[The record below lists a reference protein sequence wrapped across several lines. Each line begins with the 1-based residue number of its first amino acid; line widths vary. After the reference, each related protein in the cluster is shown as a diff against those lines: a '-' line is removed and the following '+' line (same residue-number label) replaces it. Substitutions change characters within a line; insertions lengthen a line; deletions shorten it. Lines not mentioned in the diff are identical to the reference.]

1 MTTSNDF
8 SEFYKSISNTELLS
22 ILDNSG
28 DYQPLAVEAA
38 KKELFKRQLS
48 EIEIKEA
55 RKPIIAKQIQKEK
68 QREKVKAIENKI
80 KTTGYTLIDTLNPIQ
95 TGIPSTEKTI
105 RLIVIV
111 FGGLFLYQFIKD
123 FKIHV
128 MYIKDFPAFPFE
140 STLYFAPLILLPVAI
155 LTFWK
160 RIRIGWFLLV
170 IFITY
175 STVDVLWVLIQ
186 YFLLGPPSDNS
197 ILGTLF
203 PRPSISTLI
212 VRLIFFGGTL
222 YVICK
227 QNIRNEF
234 SISENKMLATIIIA
248 GVLIFFLIYVNS

>member
-38 KKELFKRQLS
+38 KKEFFMRQLS
-48 EIEIKEA
+48 ETEIKEA

-80 KTTGYTLIDTLNPIQ
+80 KTTGYTLIDTLKPIQ

-105 RLIVIV
+105 RLIIIV
-111 FGGLFLYQFIKD
+111 FGSLFLYQFIND

-128 MYIKDFPAFPFE
+128 MYIKDIPAFPFE
-140 STLYFAPLILLPVAI
+140 STLYLAPLILLPAAI

-160 RIRIGWFLLV
+160 RIRIGWFLLA
-170 IFITY
+170 IFITF

-197 ILGTLF
+197 ILDTFF

-212 VRLIFFGGTL
+212 IRLIFFGGAL

-234 SISENKMLATIIIA
+234 SISENKMLAIIIIT
-248 GVLIFFLIYVNS
+248 GILTFFLIYVNS

>member
-1 MTTSNDF
+1 MATSNDF

-28 DYQPLAVEAA
+28 GYQPLAVEAA
-38 KKELFKRQLS
+38 KKELFKRQLN
-48 EIEIKEA
+48 ETEIKEA

-68 QREKVKAIENKI
+68 QREKVKAFENKVKI
-80 KTTGYTLIDTLNPIQ
+80 TGYTLIDTLNPIQ

-123 FKIHV
+123 FKTHV
-128 MYIKDFPAFPFE
+128 IYIKDIPSFPFD
-140 STLYFAPLILLPVAI
+140 SILYLAPLILLPIAV

-160 RIRIGWFLLV
+160 RIRIGWFLLA
-170 IFITY
+170 IFITF
-175 STVDVLWVLIQ
+175 STIDVLWVLIQ

-203 PRPSISTLI
+203 PQPPISTLI
-212 VRLIFFGGTL
+212 IRLIFFGGTI
-222 YVICK
+222 YAICK

-234 SISENKMLATIIIA
+234 SISENKMLATIIIT
-248 GVLIFFLIYVNS
+248 GVLTFFLIYVNS